1 MEMPAVRRLMRER
14 KLTMPA
20 HRQESGQVIL
30 ARGEKRKYHK
40 KSRRCKKIEE
50 DDDEEE
56 AVEEE
61 EEEEEEEKGDDDDKP
76 LKASTSRG
84 ECGVSVLCS

>member
-1 MEMPAVRRLMRER
+1 MHAVYRF
-14 KLTMPA
+14 A
-20 HRQESGQVIL
+20 QEAGDAKGRAKKPQSKSAGKTPKN
-30 ARGEKRKYHK
+30 KR
-40 KSRRCKKIEE
+40 SRKKIEE

-56 AVEEE
+56 AVE